1 MHKKSENEMSAESK
15 RELLLSSENVGVSFS
30 IKKGNKEK
38 VKFWAIRGIDIDIFS
53 GDVLGIVGRNG
64 SGKSTF
70 ARLLAGIYEP
80 SEGKITRNVE
90 PTLLSLGTGFN
101 TALTGRQNIYLNGA
115 YHQMS
120 RRRIALIEKDI
131 IEFAELEDFI
141 DIPIKH
147 YSSGMRARLGFSIAA
162 FQKPRLLILDEVLS
176 TGDRFFRSKATK
188 KVKDMMD
195 EADAVIVVS
204 HQDNTILELCNTAI
218 LLEKGQPLDRGNP
231 EDILQTYQSLAK

>member
-1 MHKKSENEMSAESK
+1 MLK
-15 RELLLSSENVGVSFS
+15 ELLLSTTNAGVRFS
-30 IKKGNKEK
+30 VKKGNQKK
-38 VKFWAIRGIDIDIFS
+38 VQFWAIRGIDIDVSS

-64 SGKSTF
+64 SGKSTL

-80 SEGKITRNVE
+80 SEGSIRRNVD

-120 RRRIALIEKDI
+120 RRDVAQIEQEI
-131 IEFAELEDFI
+131 IEFAELEEFI
-141 DIPIKH
+141 DVPIKH

-176 TGDRFFRSKATK
+176 TGDRFFRSKATQ
-188 KVKDMMD
+188 KVKAMMD

-204 HQDNTILELCNTAI
+204 HQDSTILELCNTAV
-218 LLEKGQPLDRGNP
+218 LLERGSSLGKGDPA
-231 EDILQTYQSLAK
+231 DILKTYQSLGS